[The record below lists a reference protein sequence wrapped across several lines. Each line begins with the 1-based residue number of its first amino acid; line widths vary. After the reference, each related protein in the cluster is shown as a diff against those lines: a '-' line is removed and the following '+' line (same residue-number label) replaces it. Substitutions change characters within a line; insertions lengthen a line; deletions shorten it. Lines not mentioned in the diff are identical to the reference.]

1 MVLIKYFRYLIFHTL
16 KIEESLYLFGFK
28 IKLPRSSKLLIYRE
42 KFKNYD
48 FFLHFTVKDFKRGVV
63 VLAIGVNVGD
73 TFFPNLKKDRIYYF
87 DILTD
92 SQNDTHRMQMQVNNY
107 KSIVY

>member
-1 MVLIKYFRYLIFHTL
+1 MVLIKYFR
-16 KIEESLYLFGFK
+16 
-28 IKLPRSSKLLIYRE
+28 
-42 KFKNYD
+42 
-48 FFLHFTVKDFKRGVV
+48 FTVKDFKRGLV
-63 VLAIGVNVGD
+63 VLAMGANVGD

-87 DILTD
+87 DILTV